1 MEWGFRANVCMICEE
16 KICKFQIRF
25 SLVFL
30 TFVAANINYN
40 IFKSL

>member
-1 MEWGFRANVCMICEE
+1 MEWEMCKRLQGLCE
-16 KICKFQIRF
+16 KKCKFLIRF
-25 SLVFL
+25 SYVFL